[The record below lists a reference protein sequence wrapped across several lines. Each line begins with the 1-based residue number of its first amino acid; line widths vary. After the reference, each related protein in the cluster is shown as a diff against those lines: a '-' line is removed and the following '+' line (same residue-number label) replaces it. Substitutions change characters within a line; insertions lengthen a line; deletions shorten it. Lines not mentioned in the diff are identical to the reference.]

1 METEG
6 LIMKLVFLN
15 GFKLYVNWIFSDIAI
30 FFPKIFSTSLFACE
44 ILSIF
49 QNEIYKIRHVPKL
62 N

>member
-6 LIMKLVFLN
+6 LIRKLVFLN

-30 FFPKIFSTSLFACE
+30 FLPNIFSTSLFAWG

>member
-1 METEG
+1 
-6 LIMKLVFLN
+6 MKLVFLN

-30 FFPKIFSTSLFACE
+30 FLPKIFSTSLFAWG